1 MVKMLVE
8 YESAPTRAT
17 KRRRVEDRVR
27 VDAGLVEVA
36 MKKGSKEIVQYFVHE
51 KGESAYLSIA

>member
-27 VDAGLVEVA
+27 VDARLVEVA